1 MVPHTSQYANTIKWL
16 FLLPATASGGKMKKE
31 KHDIAWLFDRG
42 LGLLNLEWVIPL
54 FSLLLIAM
62 IWSAVLWQVNIDQT
76 RSQQEM
82 QLQSENMVRVFEEH
96 ISRTVRAI
104 DQSVLFLKYQYE
116 SEGNKMD
123 IRSYL
128 DKGIIQSQLF
138 VGLYIIGTDGMLQ
151 LSSVPNGKRM
161 DLSDREHFKVH
172 IAHDSGQLFI
182 SKPVKGRASNKWS
195 LQFTRRI
202 NKPDG
207 SFGGVVV
214 VSVDPFYF
222 TNFYQDL
229 HLGKTGVV
237 TLVGQDGI
245 VRARTSANGAG
256 IGMDIRS
263 SGLFKQWPRQDH
275 GNYEQ
280 VSSIDRVQRTVSFR
294 AVDGYPLAVVMGV
307 GEEEAMADFYAHR
320 NAYFLVASIISL
332 LIAAAGYVMY
342 HMAVRLKN
350 SKAQAES
357 ANRMKSEFL
366 AHMSHELRTPLNGIL
381 GCSEFLQASLEDPG
395 DLETAGMI
403 HKSGQHLLTLVNSIL
418 DMARIE
424 AGRMP
429 MEIVEVELGR
439 MLRDTVELFRPKAEG
454 KGLQLSFNYTQ
465 AADCPQTVR
474 LDRTKLTQIVN
485 NLLHN
490 AVKFT
495 EHGRI
500 QVDAQASEQ
509 LLQLEIRDTGCG
521 IPADQQQLVFEQFRQ
536 ADAFLTRAQS
546 GSGLG
551 LALVKELVRLMS
563 GKVSFESQ
571 VGVGT
576 VFHVSIPLEG
586 KQA

>member
-1 MVPHTSQYANTIKWL
+1 MKQEKQGIAGL
-16 FLLPATASGGKMKKE
+16 FQ
-31 KHDIAWLFDRG
+31 HG
-42 LGLLNLEWVIPL
+42 LGKLSLEWVIPL
-54 FSLLLIAM
+54 FSLFLIAM
-62 IWSAVLWQVNIDQT
+62 IWSAVLWQVNADHA
-76 RSQQEM
+76 RSRLEM
-82 QLQSENMVRVFEEH
+82 QRQSENMVRVFEEH
-96 ISRTVRAI
+96 ISRTIRAV

-116 SEGNKMD
+116 SEGSKMD

-138 VGLYIIGTDGMLQ
+138 VGLYIIGPDGILQ
-151 LSSVPNGKRM
+151 LSSVPNSKRM

-172 IAHDSGQLFI
+172 IAKDSGQLFI
-182 SKPVKGRASNKWS
+182 SKPVHGRASNKWS

-222 TNFYQDL
+222 TNFYKDL
-229 HLGKTGVV
+229 DLGKTGVV
-237 TLVGQDGI
+237 TLVGKDGI
-245 VRARTSANGAG
+245 VRARTSAKDIG
-256 IGMDIRS
+256 IGMDIHS
-263 SGLFKQWPRQDH
+263 SGLFKQWPGRDH
-275 GNYEQ
+275 GAYQ
-280 VSSIDRVQRTVSFR
+280 QLSSIDKVQRTVSFR
-294 AVDGYPLAVVMGV
+294 AVEGYPLAVLMGV
-307 GEEEAMADFYAHR
+307 GEEEAMADYYEHR
-320 NAYFLVASIISL
+320 NAYFTVAAIMSL
-332 LIAAAGYVMY
+332 LVCLAGYVMY
-342 HMAVRLKN
+342 HMAVNLKN

-381 GCSEFLQASLEDPG
+381 GCSEFLQATLSDPA

-403 HKSGQHLLTLVNSIL
+403 HKSGQHLLKLVNSIL

-429 MEIVEVELGR
+429 MEIVEVQLPT
-439 MLRDTVELFRPKAEG
+439 MLRDVVELYRPKAEG
-454 KGLQLSFNYTQ
+454 KGLQLTLDYQQ
-465 AADCPQTVR
+465 APGSPESCR
-474 LDRTKLTQIVN
+474 LDRTKLTQVLN
-485 NLLHN
+485 NLLDN

-495 EHGRI
+495 EHGSI
-500 QVDAQASEQ
+500 QVAARVSAQE
-509 LLQLEIRDTGCG
+509 LQLDIRDSGCG
-521 IPADQQQLVFEQFRQ
+521 IPLEQQQLVFERFRQ

-563 GKVSFESQ
+563 GKVGFESQ

-586 KQA
+586 KQE

>member
-1 MVPHTSQYANTIKWL
+1 MKREKLGIGKRFYSSQGSL
-16 FLLPATASGGKMKKE
+16 S
-31 KHDIAWLFDRG
+31 
-42 LGLLNLEWVIPL
+42 LEWAIPL
-54 FSLLLIAM
+54 FSMLLIAM
-62 IWSAVLWQVNIDQT
+62 LWTAVLWQVNVDQR
-76 RSQQEM
+76 RSQLEM
-82 QLQSENMVRVFEEH
+82 QRQSENMVRVFEEH
-96 ISRTVRAI
+96 ISRTIRAV
-104 DQSVLFLKYQYE
+104 DQSVLFLKYAYE
-116 SEGNKMD
+116 TQGNKMD

-138 VGLYIIGTDGMLQ
+138 VGLYIIGPDGMLQ
-151 LSSVPNGKRM
+151 LSSVANSKRM

-172 IAHDSGQLFI
+172 IAKDSGQLFI

-222 TNFYQDL
+222 TDFYKDL
-229 HLGKTGVV
+229 NLGKTGVV
-237 TLVGQDGI
+237 TLVGKDGI
-245 VRARTSANGAG
+245 VRARTSADGVG
-256 IGMDIRS
+256 IGMDIHTS
-263 SGLFKQWPRQDH
+263 SLFRQWPGHGYGQYHQLSNIDH
-275 GNYEQ
+275 
-280 VSSIDRVQRTVSFR
+280 VQRTVSFR
-294 AVDGYPLAVVMGV
+294 AVEGYPLAVLMGV
-307 GEEEAMADFYAHR
+307 GEAEAMADFYEHR
-320 NAYFLVASIISL
+320 NAYFTVAALASL
-332 LIAAAGYVMY
+332 LIALAGLVMY
-342 HMAVRLKN
+342 RMAVHLKN
-350 SKAQAES
+350 SQAQAES

-381 GCSEFLQASLEDPG
+381 GCSEFLQATLSDPD

-429 MEIVEVELGR
+429 MEIVEVQLAP

-454 KGLQLSFNYTQ
+454 KGLQLTLNYQQSEDAPAT
-465 AADCPQTVR
+465 CW
-474 LDRTKLTQIVN
+474 LDQTKLTQILN

-495 EHGRI
+495 EHGSI
-500 QVDAQASEQ
+500 QVDAHVSARQ
-509 LLQLEIRDTGCG
+509 LQLDIRDTGCG
-521 IPADQQQLVFEQFRQ
+521 IPAEQQQLVFEQFRQ

-551 LALVKELVRLMS
+551 LALVKELLRLMA
-563 GKVSFESQ
+563 GKISFESE
-571 VGVGT
+571 VGMGT

-586 KQA
+586 NKQ

>member
-1 MVPHTSQYANTIKWL
+1 
-16 FLLPATASGGKMKKE
+16 MKQE
-31 KHDIAWLFDRG
+31 KHGPAGLFQHG
-42 LGLLNLEWVIPL
+42 LRRLSLEWVIPL
-54 FSLLLIAM
+54 FSLFLIGM
-62 IWSAVLWQVNIDQT
+62 IWSAVLWQVNTDHD
-76 RSQQEM
+76 RSRLEM
-82 QLQSENMVRVFEEH
+82 QRQSENMVRVFEEH
-96 ISRTVRAI
+96 ISRTIRAV
-104 DQSVLFLKYQYE
+104 DQSVLFLKYEYE

-123 IRSYL
+123 LPHYI
-128 DKGIIQSQLF
+128 KQGIIQSQLF
-138 VGLYIIGTDGMLQ
+138 VQIAIIGPDGMLEM
-151 LSSVPNGKRM
+151 SSVPNFKRV

-172 IAHDSGQLFI
+172 IAKDSGQLFL
-182 SKPVKGRASNKWS
+182 SKPVQGRASKKWS

-222 TNFYQDL
+222 TSFYKDL
-229 HLGKTGVV
+229 DLGKTGVV

-245 VRARTSANGAG
+245 VRARTSAKTTG
-256 IGMDIRS
+256 IGMDIHS
-263 SGLFKQWPRQDH
+263 SGLFKQWPGRDH
-275 GNYEQ
+275 GVYQ
-280 VSSIDRVQRTVSFR
+280 QLSSIDQIQRTVSFR
-294 AVDGYPLAVVMGV
+294 AVEGYPLAVLMGV
-307 GEEEAMADFYAHR
+307 GEQEAMADYYEHR
-320 NAYFLVASIISL
+320 NAYFTVAAIMSL
-332 LIAAAGYVMY
+332 LVCLAGYVMY
-342 HMAVRLKN
+342 HMAANLKN

-381 GCSEFLQASLEDPG
+381 GCSEFLQTTLSDPA

-429 MEIVEVELGR
+429 MEIVDVPLAA
-439 MLRDTVELFRPKAEG
+439 MLRDTVELYRPQAEG
-454 KGLQLSFNYTQ
+454 KGLQLQLDYQQVAGSPDSF
-465 AADCPQTVR
+465 R
-474 LDRTKLTQIVN
+474 LDRTKLTQVLN
-485 NLLHN
+485 NLLDN

-495 EHGRI
+495 EHGSI
-500 QVDAQASEQ
+500 QVDARVSAHE
-509 LLQLEIRDTGCG
+509 LQLDIRDSGCG
-521 IPADQQQLVFEQFRQ
+521 IPLEQQQLVFERFRQ

-563 GKVSFESQ
+563 GKVGFESQ

-586 KQA
+586 TQE

>member
-1 MVPHTSQYANTIKWL
+1 
-16 FLLPATASGGKMKKE
+16 MKQE
-31 KHDIAWLFDRG
+31 KHGPTGLFQHG
-42 LGLLNLEWVIPL
+42 LRRLSLEWVIPL
-54 FSLLLIAM
+54 FSLFLIAM
-62 IWSAVLWQVNIDQT
+62 IWTAVLWQVNTDHD
-76 RSQQEM
+76 RSRLEM
-82 QLQSENMVRVFEEH
+82 QRQSENMVRVFEEH
-96 ISRTVRAI
+96 ISRTIRAV

-116 SEGNKMD
+116 SEGSKMD

-138 VGLYIIGTDGMLQ
+138 VGLYIIGPDGMLQ
-151 LSSVPNGKRM
+151 LSSVPNTKRM
-161 DLSDREHFKVH
+161 NLGDREHFKVH
-172 IAHDSGQLFI
+172 IAKDSGQLFI
-182 SKPVKGRASNKWS
+182 SKPVQGRASKKWS

-222 TNFYQDL
+222 TSFYKDL
-229 HLGKTGVV
+229 DLGKTGVV

-245 VRARTSANGAG
+245 VRARTSAKTTG
-256 IGMDIRS
+256 IGMDIHS
-263 SGLFKQWPRQDH
+263 SGLFKQWPGHDH
-275 GNYEQ
+275 GAYQ
-280 VSSIDRVQRTVSFR
+280 QLSSIDQVQRTVSFR
-294 AVDGYPLAVVMGV
+294 AVEGYPLAVLMGV
-307 GEEEAMADFYAHR
+307 GEQETMADYYEHR
-320 NAYFLVASIISL
+320 NAYFTVATIMSL
-332 LIAAAGYVMY
+332 LVCLAGYLMY
-342 HMAVRLKN
+342 HMAANLKN
-350 SKAQAES
+350 SKSQAES

-381 GCSEFLQASLEDPG
+381 GCSEFLQTTLNDPA

-429 MEIVEVELGR
+429 MEIVDVPLAA
-439 MLRDTVELFRPKAEG
+439 MLRDTVELYRPQAEG
-454 KGLQLSFNYTQ
+454 KGLLLTLDYQQ
-465 AADCPQTVR
+465 AAGSPDRFR
-474 LDRTKLTQIVN
+474 LDRTKLTQVLN
-485 NLLHN
+485 NLLDN

-495 EHGRI
+495 EHGSI
-500 QVDAQASEQ
+500 QVDARVSAHE
-509 LLQLEIRDTGCG
+509 LQLDIRDSGCG
-521 IPADQQQLVFEQFRQ
+521 IPLEQQQLVFERFRQ

-563 GKVSFESQ
+563 GKVGFESQ

-576 VFHVSIPLEG
+576 VFHLSIPLEG
-586 KQA
+586 TPE